1 MKQITTIVRSDKSSS
16 VVTAMREAGAKGVS
30 VTEVNGQGSGERP
43 MIRSGRGT
51 SQFRAEYNKMDSIM
65 TIIEDSQLQT
75 IVDAINSTA
84 YSGKSGDGI
93 IVVTNVDQVI
103 NIASKDSGSKAL

>member
-1 MKQITTIVRSDKSSS
+1 MKQITTIVRSDKLSN
-16 VVTAMREAGAKGVS
+16 VVSAMREAGAKGVS

-43 MIRSGRGT
+43 MIRGGRGT
-51 SQFRAEYNKMDSIM
+51 TQFRAEYNKMDSVM
-65 TIIEDSQLQT
+65 TLVEDSQVSA
-75 IVDAINSTA
+75 IVDAINSSA

-103 NIASKDSGSKAL
+103 NIASKGTGSSAL

>member
-1 MKQITTIVRSDKSSS
+1 MKQITAIVRSDKLSN
-16 VVTAMREAGAKGVS
+16 VVSAMRAGGVKGVS

-51 SQFRAEYNKMDSIM
+51 TQFRAEYNKMDSIM
-65 TIIEDSQLQT
+65 TLVEDSQVSSV
-75 IVDAINSTA
+75 VDIINNTA

-93 IVVTNVDQVI
+93 IIVMNVDQVI
-103 NIASKDSGSKAL
+103 NIASKNSGSSAL